1 MRQLI
6 HVSFK
11 LAAMRMDEY
20 YKLLDA
26 NKKIVGQCVYE
37 NVYDRHICRLFNI
50 K

>member
-6 HVSFK
+6 HVSLK
-11 LAAMRMDEY
+11 LAALRMDEY
-20 YKLLDA
+20 YKLLHA
-26 NKKIVGQCVYE
+26 NKKIVVQCVYE